1 MASKSSPTKRDA
13 QDFEVSRVP
22 PELADHVFDQLAPMV
37 ARALRHGAGDSTT
50 EAHLRAEVRTG
61 NMAMWAVHRGAE
73 IVACVVLSVHRY
85 PAKTTVFI
93 ELAAGRDLG
102 VWVERI
108 EELLRD
114 YRDLVGADTIEAT
127 CRDGMTR
134 RLLRRGWRR
143 KATVVELR

>member
-1 MASKSSPTKRDA
+1 
-13 QDFEVSRVP
+13 
-22 PELADHVFDQLAPMV
+22 
-37 ARALRHGAGDSTT
+37 GAGDSTT

-73 IVACVVLSVHRY
+73 IVACVVRSVHRY
-85 PAKTTVFI
+85 PVKTTAVI
-93 ELAAGRDLG
+93 ELAAGRERG
-102 VWVERI
+102 GWGGRI
-108 EELLRD
+108 EGLLGQ
-114 YRDLVGADTIEAT
+114 YRVCEGADTIEAT